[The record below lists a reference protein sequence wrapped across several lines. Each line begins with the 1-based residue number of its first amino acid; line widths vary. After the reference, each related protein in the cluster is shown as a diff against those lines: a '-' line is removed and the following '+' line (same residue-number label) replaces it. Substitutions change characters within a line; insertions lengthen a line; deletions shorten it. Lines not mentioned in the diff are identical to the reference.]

1 MTPTII
7 DGKESKLWW
16 NAGDKGTRKRKSN
29 EPIKSVVWHWT
40 AGAMKSEKLGGWS
53 PWALAREFAE
63 LKKWEEETLLIINNY
78 GAPSGKLVGI
88 TEENA

>member
-1 MTPTII
+1 MKPKK
-7 DGKESKLWW
+7 GEAFKLP
-16 NAGDKGTRKRKSN
+16 GPLTFEDLR
-29 EPIKSVVWHWT
+29 